1 MGCWAEGLLSSLAI
15 GWRPASAACHVAAE
29 LCALSHVQLSAAPWT
44 TGHPAPLSMQFS
56 RQEYWSGLP
65 FPSPGDLTNPRI
77 KPASLVSPALVG
89 VFFTTVP
96 LCATWTYQSR
106 RTQKARESDKIEAT
120 CFYNLT
126 LEVIPSLSLYSTSR
140 PLLYPIHT

>member
-15 GWRPASAACHVAAE
+15 GWRPASAACHVAAVL

-44 TGHPAPLSMQFS
+44 TARPALSMQFS
-56 RQEYWSGLP
+56 RQEYCSGLP
-65 FPSPGDLTNPRI
+65 FPSPEDLTNPRTE
-77 KPASLVSPALVG
+77 PTSLLSPALAG
-89 VFFTTVP
+89 VFFTSVP

-126 LEVIPSLSLYSTSR
+126 LEVIPSLSLYSASR